1 MHATTLPTARP
12 RLAAR
17 LAVPVIAAVSA
28 VAVVVAASGA
38 QAATVVPLGTADS
51 FVVLAGETVTN
62 TGPTTLNGDLGLFP
76 GSSITGLDTI
86 TLNGTNHAGDAVTQ
100 GAKTDL
106 VVAYDNAAGQPPTA
120 VGVELGGLTLAAGTY
135 ASGGALNLTGTLT
148 LDAAGDPNA
157 VFIFQSASDLITA
170 TDSGVVLINGAQAC
184 NVFWQVTSSA
194 TLGVRSAFRG
204 TIMALTSI
212 ALDTG
217 ATLEGRALAR
227 NGAVTMDS
235 NTITRPECIV
245 APTPTPT
252 ATATPT
258 ATPAPQVTAVPT
270 GGVATGDGSS
280 VTSAG
285 IVNPW
290 SVAALVGGLALL
302 AWLPAKALR
311 AGRARLDA

>member
-1 MHATTLPTARP
+1 MHASTRTTNP
-12 RLAAR
+12 RIAAR
-17 LAVPVIAAVSA
+17 FAAPAIAMVSA
-28 VAVVVAASGA
+28 VAVVLVASGA
-38 QAATVVPLGTADS
+38 QAATAVSLGTADS
-51 FVVLAGETVTN
+51 FVVLAGTTVTN
-62 TGPTTLNGDLGLFP
+62 TGPTTLNGDIGLFP
-76 GSSITGLDTI
+76 GSAIEDLGTI
-86 TLNGTNHAGDAVTQ
+86 TLNGTNHDGDTVTQ
-100 GAKTDL
+100 TAKTDL
-106 VVAYDNAAGQPPTA
+106 VAAYDAAAGQTPVA
-120 VGVELGGLTLAAGTY
+120 VDVELGGLTLPAGAYT
-135 ASGGALNLTGTLT
+135 SGGALGLTGTLT

-170 TDSGVVLINGAQAC
+170 TDSAVALINGAQAC